1 MADKLTPKCDKKA
14 ILLCLDWLMEHGNTL
29 KGSCEKIEKEHGQK
43 WSTTKQ
49 QYVRAQAA
57 NSDNGGQIQK
67 NHGLFVNSAIIRR
80 TFSYLLLSPSAS

>member
-1 MADKLTPKCDKKA
+1 MADKLTPECDKKA
-14 ILLCLDWLMEHGNTL
+14 ILLRLDWLMEHGNTL

-57 NSDNGGQIQK
+57 NSDNGGQNQK
-67 NHGLFVNSAIIRR
+67 IMAFVNSAIIRR